1 MNTKYNLLWIENDPG
16 DIRLFSEYFK
26 TLESS
31 WNLEIVRDGR
41 KALRALEKAK
51 KTPDLIVLD
60 LNVPKI
66 GGMDLLMLIKACH
79 GWQHIPV
86 VIFSDSMSARDIARA
101 REMDA
106 LKYVSKPFEP
116 DHYQAA
122 IDDIFMT
129 WAKHTEESLKNN
141 PSKYTA

>member
-1 MNTKYNLLWIENDPG
+1 MNTRYNLLWVENDPG
-16 DIRLFSEYFK
+16 DIKLFSEHFK
-26 TLESS
+26 SLKGNWS
-31 WNLEIVRDGR
+31 LEIARDGR

-51 KTPDLIVLD
+51 KIPDLIVLD

-86 VIFSDSMSARDIARA
+86 VIFSDSPSARDIARA
-101 REMDA
+101 REMEA
-106 LKYVSKPFEP
+106 LKYVTKPFEP

-122 IDDIFMT
+122 IEDIFMT
-129 WAKHTEESLKNN
+129 WTHHIEASLKNK
-141 PSKYTA
+141 PGKYTA